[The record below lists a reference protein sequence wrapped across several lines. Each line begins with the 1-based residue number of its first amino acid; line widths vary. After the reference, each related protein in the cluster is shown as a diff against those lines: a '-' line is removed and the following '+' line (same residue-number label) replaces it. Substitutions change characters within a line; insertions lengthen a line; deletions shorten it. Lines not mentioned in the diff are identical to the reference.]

1 MILHGNETLQIKRNM
16 FFVRFQ
22 NVIGLQH
29 LYVQRSKS
37 KAKENPQ
44 GGNSDKSMTLL
55 FFHLESLS
63 LVKN

>member
-1 MILHGNETLQIKRNM
+1 MILHGHETLQIKRNM

-44 GGNSDKSMTLL
+44 GGNSD
-55 FFHLESLS
+55 
-63 LVKN
+63 